1 MYQPRTYRHWVNSP
15 DLVSFS
21 VAVAETDLRISATGD
36 LTKEARRLII
46 KYRGLLEDYVK
57 KQPLFLS
64 ALKPLAAA
72 KGAPSIVN
80 EMVRAARQTS
90 VGPMAAVAGAIAQY
104 VGAELL
110 KLSPELI
117 VENGGDI
124 FLKSK
129 RERVVAI
136 YAGGSS
142 LSGKIGIR
150 IKGAATPLG
159 VCTSSGTVGHSLSF
173 GRADAV
179 VAVAKSAILAD
190 AAATAVGNRVK
201 TVADIAAGLKQARG
215 IDGLLGVVII
225 KEDRFGAWGDVE
237 ICRL

>member
-1 MYQPRTYRHWVNSP
+1 MYQPRTYRHWVSSP

-21 VAVAETDLRISATGD
+21 VAVAETDLHISATGD
-36 LTKEARRLII
+36 LAEEARRLII
-46 KYRGLLEDYVK
+46 KYRGLLEGYIK
-57 KQPLFLS
+57 EQPLFLS
-64 ALKPLAAA
+64 ALKPLPAA
-72 KGAPSIVN
+72 KGAPSIVR
-80 EMVRAARQTS
+80 EMVRAARQTD

-104 VGAELL
+104 VGADLL
-110 KLSPELI
+110 ELSPELI

-129 RERVVAI
+129 GERVVAI
-136 YAGGSS
+136 YAGGSP

-190 AAATAVGNRVK
+190 AVATAVGNRVK
-201 TVADIAAGLKQARG
+201 TVADIAAGLECAKG
-215 IDGLLGVVII
+215 IDGLLGAVII
-225 KEDRFGAWGDVE
+225 LGEKFGAWGDVE

>member
-1 MYQPRTYRHWVNSP
+1 MYQPRTYRHWVSSP

-21 VAVAETDLRISATGD
+21 VVVGETDLHISASGD
-36 LTKEARRLII
+36 LTEEARRLII
-46 KYRGLLEDYVK
+46 KYRGLLEGYIK
-57 KQPLFLS
+57 EQPSFLS
-64 ALKPLAAA
+64 ALEPLAAA
-72 KGAPSIVN
+72 RGAPSIVK
-80 EMVRAARQTS
+80 EMVRAARQTG

-110 KLSPELI
+110 ELSPELI

-124 FLKSK
+124 FLRSK

-142 LSGKIGIR
+142 LSGKIGLR

-179 VAVAKSAILAD
+179 VAVARSAILAD
-190 AAATAVGNRVK
+190 AAATAIGNRVK
-201 TVADIAAGLKQARG
+201 TVEDIAEGLEYARG
-215 IDGLLGVVII
+215 IGGLKGAVII
-225 KEDRFGAWGDVE
+225 LGEKFGAWGDVN

>member
-1 MYQPRTYRHWVNSP
+1 MYQPRTYRHWVSSP

-21 VAVAETDLRISATGD
+21 VAVAETDLRISATAD
-36 LTKEARRLII
+36 LTEEARRLII
-46 KYRGLLEDYVK
+46 KYRDQLEGYIK
-57 KQPLFLS
+57 EQPLFLS

-72 KGAPSIVN
+72 KGAPSIVK
-80 EMVRAARQTS
+80 EMVRAARRTG
-90 VGPMAAVAGAIAQY
+90 VGPMAAVAGAVAQY
-104 VGAELL
+104 VGVELL

-124 FLKSK
+124 FLSSK

-136 YAGGSS
+136 YAGGSP
-142 LSGKIGIR
+142 LSGKIGIK
-150 IKGAATPLG
+150 IKGVATPLG
-159 VCTSSGTVGHSLSF
+159 VCASSGTVGHSLSF

-190 AAATAVGNRVK
+190 AAATAIGNRVK
-201 TVADIAAGLKQARG
+201 TVADIAAGLEYAMG
-215 IDGLLGVVII
+215 IDGLKGAVII
-225 KEDRFGAWGDVE
+225 LGEKFGAWGDVE

>member
-1 MYQPRTYRHWVNSP
+1 MYQPRTYRHWVSSP
-15 DLVSFS
+15 DLISFS
-21 VAVAETDLRISATGD
+21 VAVAETDLHISASGD
-36 LTKEARRLII
+36 LSAEARRLIN
-46 KYRGLLEDYVK
+46 KYRGLLEGYIK
-57 KQPLFLS
+57 EQPLFLT
-64 ALKPLAAA
+64 ALEPLTAA
-72 KGAPSIVN
+72 KGAPSMVK
-80 EMVRAARQTS
+80 EMVRAARQTG

-117 VENGGDI
+117 VEKDGDI
-124 FLKSK
+124 FLRSK

-136 YAGGSS
+136 YAGGSP

-150 IKGAATPLG
+150 IMGAATPLG

-179 VAVAKSAILAD
+179 VAVAKSTILAD
-190 AAATAVGNRVK
+190 AAATAVGNRIK
-201 TVADIAAGLKQARG
+201 AVADIAEGLKHAKG
-215 IDGLLGVVII
+215 IGGLLGAVII

>member
-1 MYQPRTYRHWVNSP
+1 
-15 DLVSFS
+15 
-21 VAVAETDLRISATGD
+21 
-36 LTKEARRLII
+36 
-46 KYRGLLEDYVK
+46 
-57 KQPLFLS
+57 
-64 ALKPLAAA
+64 
-72 KGAPSIVN
+72 
-80 EMVRAARQTS
+80 
-90 VGPMAAVAGAIAQY
+90 MAAVAGAIAQY
-104 VGAELL
+104 VGADLL

-129 RERVVAI
+129 GERVVAI
-136 YAGGSS
+136 YAGGSP

-201 TVADIAAGLKQARG
+201 TVADITAGLEYAKG
-215 IDGLLGVVII
+215 IDGLLGAVII
-225 KEDRFGAWGDVE
+225 LGEKFGAWGDVE

>member
-1 MYQPRTYRHWVNSP
+1 MYQPRTYRHWVSSP

-21 VAVAETDLRISATGD
+21 VAVAETDLRISASED
-36 LTKEARRLII
+36 LTEEARRLII
-46 KYRGLLEDYVK
+46 KYRDKLEGYIK
-57 KQPLFLS
+57 EQPLFLS
-64 ALKPLAAA
+64 SLEPLPGAR
-72 KGAPSIVN
+72 GAPSIVK
-80 EMVRAARQTS
+80 EMVRAARRTG
-90 VGPMAAVAGAIAQY
+90 VGPMAAVAGAAAQY
-104 VGAELL
+104 VGVELL

-124 FLKSK
+124 FLKSR

-190 AAATAVGNRVK
+190 AAATALGNRIK
-201 TVADIAAGLKQARG
+201 TVADIAGGLKYAKG
-215 IDGLLGVVII
+215 IDGLLGAVII
-225 KEDRFGAWGDVE
+225 LGDKFGAWGDVE

>member
-1 MYQPRTYRHWVNSP
+1 MYQPRTYRHWVSSP
-15 DLVSFS
+15 DLTSFS

-36 LTKEARRLII
+36 LTEEARRLII
-46 KYRGLLEDYVK
+46 KYRGLLEGYIK
-57 KQPLFLS
+57 EQPLFLS

-72 KGAPSIVN
+72 KGAPSIVR
-80 EMVRAARQTS
+80 EMVRAAHQTG

-104 VGAELL
+104 VGTELL
-110 KLSPELI
+110 ELSPELI

-124 FLKSK
+124 FLSSK
-129 RERVVAI
+129 GERVVAI
-136 YAGGSS
+136 YAGGSP

-179 VAVAKSAILAD
+179 VAVAKSAVLAD
-190 AAATAVGNRVK
+190 AAATDVGNRVK
-201 TVADIAAGLKQARG
+201 TVADIAGGLEYAKG
-215 IDGLLGVVII
+215 IDGLLGAVII
-225 KEDRFGAWGDVE
+225 LGEKFGAWGDVE